1 MPPANKCGRSM
12 PSRNVHLDI
21 GINGAFLTRRWEQPE
36 NWMRLTRECGY
47 TAHSFCGDVIDPFFS
62 GDRAF
67 QREQAQATREAAAR
81 YGVTICDLYTGVA
94 THRFH
99 GLSHS
104 DPRPRARMRDW
115 ILAAAEIAVALGT
128 DLLGGH
134 WDAFS
139 CEVLA
144 DPQQTQEAT
153 ERLYATFRSLARDLA
168 PMGLRALMQEQMYI
182 PSEKP
187 WTLQECQDFLL
198 AVNRDHPG
206 AIPVRVTLDTGHQAG
221 MHYGLKGE
229 DLDYLAWLRR
239 FGCVSEV
246 IHLQQTTPDASHHW
260 AFTPAFNARGHVDME
275 KVLEAIRAS
284 HEHYAEQPFAG
295 VLPPVERHW
304 LVAEIIPGSTK
315 TETQLLAELT
325 ESARF
330 LRGFLPEGGL
340 DWRFPSDGLSAS

>member
-1 MPPANKCGRSM
+1 MSGH
-12 PSRNVHLDI
+12 NVHLDI
-21 GINGAFLTRRWEQPE
+21 GINGAFLTRRWEQPD

-47 TAHSFCGDVIDPFFS
+47 SVHSFCGDVLDPFFS
-62 GDRAF
+62 GDPAF
-67 QREQAQATREAAAR
+67 QREQALATREAAAK
-81 YGVTICDLYTGVA
+81 YGVTLCDLYTGVA

-104 DPRPRARMRDW
+104 DPRSRQRMKEW
-115 ILAAAEIAVALGT
+115 IHAAAELAILMGT
-128 DLLGGH
+128 DTLGGH

-144 DPQQTQEAT
+144 DPGLTAEAT
-153 ERLYATFRSLARDLA
+153 QRLYTTFRELSHELKGS
-168 PMGLRALMQEQMYI
+168 GLRTLIQEQMYI

-198 AVNRDHPG
+198 AVNENNSDG
-206 AIPVRVTLDTGHQAG
+206 IQVLVTLDVGHQAG
-221 MHYGLKGE
+221 MHYGLAGE

-239 FGCVSEV
+239 FASVSEI

-260 AFTPAFNARGHVDME
+260 AFTPETNRRGHVDIE
-275 KVLEAIRAS
+275 KALDAIRYS
-284 HEHYAEQPFAG
+284 HAHHAEQPFAS
-295 VLPPVERHW
+295 VLMPVTRNW

-315 TETQLLAELT
+315 TETTLLAELT

-330 LRGFLPEGGL
+330 LRQYVPEGGL
-340 DWRFPSDGLSAS
+340 NWSF